1 LAASKYTLKMAAMT
15 ARHSWQL
22 ALDNDVRLELGRD
35 DRNGRLQRFI
45 ELYPVLQQQGQAESK
60 RVSYVDL
67 RYESG
72 ASVGWAPVLVDPQA
86 LGGQQNSNQQQ
97 NQAQAKQQ

>member
-1 LAASKYTLKMAAMT
+1 MSGLSWGAMT
-15 ARHSWQL
+15 ATGVCSGLSSFTRYCSSR
-22 ALDNDVRLELGRD
+22 ARR
-35 DRNGRLQRFI
+35 
-45 ELYPVLQQQGQAESK
+45 SK

>member
-1 LAASKYTLKMAAMT
+1 MT
-15 ARHSWQL
+15 AMGVAAVYR
-22 ALDNDVRLELGRD
+22 ALPGVTAA
-35 DRNGRLQRFI
+35 
-45 ELYPVLQQQGQAESK
+45 GQAESK
-60 RVSYVDL
+60 RVSQVDL

-72 ASVGWAPVLVDPQA
+72 ASVGWAPVLVDPRA